1 MEEVTMYNSDIP
13 TWAWPV
19 SAVIL
24 VVFIVIPIWLTV
36 SQTRVAKKFRVWRD
50 SDDPTI
56 VAEKV
61 PHVHKVDGVVIMH
74 SHAKGD
80 LEHSHATVHIS
91 IADYVA
97 LVKARNTNT

>member
-1 MEEVTMYNSDIP
+1 MYNTDIP
-13 TWAWPV
+13 AWVGPV
-19 SAVIL
+19 SAGILALFVI
-24 VVFIVIPIWLTV
+24 IPIWLTV

-50 SDDPTI
+50 SDDTVT

-80 LEHSHATVHIS
+80 IEHSHATVHIS

-97 LVKARNTNT
+97 LVKARNNNT